1 MNRAIIFVILPLWT
15 ACSLFSGPSRQS
27 EPSPQ
32 SVMPLWELYRDCQG
46 SRDVET
52 TLSAAK
58 ELRQSADRQIIS
70 ASDLPAGLD
79 GFVRKQPVRTTV
91 DPKAMAASC
100 TLQAARAS
108 MDAGRHEEAKQLLYS
123 VMRNYQEAEYAFYVE
138 RAKIW
143 MRDLPAADPH
153 AELRS
158 ASEL

>member
-1 MNRAIIFVILPLWT
+1 M
-15 ACSLFSGPSRQS
+15 S
-27 EPSPQ
+27 
-32 SVMPLWELYRDCQG
+32 LWELYRDCQG

-52 TLSAAK
+52 ALSAAK
-58 ELRQSADRQIIS
+58 ELRQSADLQIIP

-108 MDAGRHEEAKQLLYS
+108 MDAGRHEEAQHLLYS
-123 VMRNYQEAEYAFYVE
+123 VMRNYRESEYAFYVE
-138 RAKIW
+138 RAKVW
-143 MRDLPAADPH
+143 MRDLPATDLP
-153 AELRS
+153 AEFRS